1 MSEENQVRRNGGT
14 PWGDDRTSVAELRAA
29 WARFVSDRAWE
40 PVHFPKNLAMAVA
53 AESGELL
60 EPFLWLSGPDSL
72 ELLRDPVQR
81 EAVEDEVADVAGA
94 LLALCNT
101 CNIDLSSAMARKMA
115 KNEQKYPADV
125 YRGKYRLEH

>member
-1 MSEENQVRRNGGT
+1 MHRSTGSTRAPRGARPIRAPRRG
-14 PWGDDRTSVAELRAA
+14 AA
-29 WARFVSDRAWE
+29 CPA
-40 PVHFPKNLAMAVA
+40 AV
-53 AESGELL
+53 
-60 EPFLWLSGPDSL
+60 W
-72 ELLRDPVQR
+72 
-81 EAVEDEVADVAGA
+81 AGA